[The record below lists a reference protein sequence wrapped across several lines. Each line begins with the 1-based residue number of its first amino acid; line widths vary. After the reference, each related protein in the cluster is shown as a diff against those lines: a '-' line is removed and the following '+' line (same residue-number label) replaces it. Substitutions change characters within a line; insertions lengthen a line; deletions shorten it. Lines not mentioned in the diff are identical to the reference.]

1 VSGTEDTKSRKCR
14 IEAQGQAMR
23 EIKTKLKVIP
33 EGRDGVYLCEKE
45 DIIQWLNESGLE
57 LIYNFI
63 AGGPCMIGCDWELE
77 SVIEEIN
84 KSERIGILTGEAQ
97 RGNMRHALSVISKNT
112 LYMFDIGEIKE
123 EDLEVI
129 HEEKP

>member
-1 VSGTEDTKSRKCR
+1 
-14 IEAQGQAMR
+14 MR
-23 EIKTKLKVIP
+23 LKVKP
-33 EGRDGVYLCEKE
+33 EGREGVYLCEKE

-57 LIYNFI
+57 LIHNYI
-63 AGGPCMIGCDWELE
+63 AGGPCMIGCDWDLE

-84 KSERIGILTGEAQ
+84 KSVRIGILTGDAQ
-97 RGNMRHALSVISKNT
+97 RGNMRHALSVISGNQ

-129 HEEKP
+129 QEGSCQEKS